1 MGGGSAQGPV
11 DRDPDNQQ
19 DSRPDLEEIP
29 VKVHDYARACR
40 GELERLAILQ
50 NDATAGYQKV
60 REAVA
65 RLESLEPNV
74 HPLLAEKIL
83 RVVAIARRMGQAPLH
98 APDASPDDD
107 RRRDFIEML
116 YARLEEVQNSPLWA
130 LPQGDVAR
138 GQEARRREQESGV
151 VLKPGAIYPDRVVL
165 YMLGDLR
172 FMVRGTLQYNLRR
185 ADLSRR
191 YAIRQGGPPLEIFPN
206 PDRDS
211 RAFPAPA
218 HGGNLMVFLAP
229 GRGEGESLGLR
240 YDRILGIED
249 YERARHERGMESLTS
264 EHPIVA
270 GRISRG
276 GVDHYVV
283 RLL

>member
-1 MGGGSAQGPV
+1 MNDEAAHRPV
-11 DRDPDNQQ
+11 DQ
-19 DSRPDLEEIP
+19 DSNPDHQSDLEAEEIP

-40 GELERLAILQ
+40 SELERLSVLQ

-65 RLESLEPNV
+65 RLESLAPKL
-74 HPLLAEKIL
+74 HPLLAEKIR
-83 RVVAIARRMGQAPLH
+83 RVAAIARRMGQAPLH
-98 APDASPDDD
+98 APDVSANDD
-107 RRRDFIEML
+107 RRRDFIGTL
-116 YARLEEVQNSPLWA
+116 YARLDEVQNSPLWA
-130 LPQGDVAR
+130 LPQGAAAR
-138 GQEARRREQESGV
+138 EEQARRREQESGM

-172 FMVRGTLQYNLRR
+172 FMVRGTLQYNLHR
-185 ADLSRR
+185 ADLSRH
-191 YAIRQGGPPLEIFPN
+191 YAIREGGPRLEIFPN

-249 YERARHERGMESLTS
+249 YSPARHDRGIDALTN
-264 EHPIVA
+264 EHPIVT
-270 GRISRG
+270 GRLSRSG
-276 GVDHYVV
+276 RDFYVIG
-283 RLL
+283 L